1 MSARAAA
8 PSPAAT
14 PGGTERPT
22 PTGARTTASAA
33 APAHHA
39 RVKLTPRAAVLA
51 VALFLIAIV
60 AIAPARAYLEQRDR
74 LAELERHADE
84 VALTN
89 DDLRDRIADLNDP
102 HTLERL
108 ARECL
113 GMVMPGETGFVA
125 IPRGQAPTPPDCG

>member
-1 MSARAAA
+1 VSARAAA

-14 PGGTERPT
+14 PGGTERPATT
-22 PTGARTTASAA
+22 PTAS

-39 RVKLTPRAAVLA
+39 RVKVTPRAAVLA
-51 VALFLIAIV
+51 AALFLIAII
-60 AIAPARAYLEQRDR
+60 AIAPTRAVLEQRDR
-74 LAELERHADE
+74 LTELERRADD
-84 VALTN
+84 VARTN
-89 DDLRDRIADLNDP
+89 DDLRRRIADLNDP
-102 HTLERL
+102 GTLERL

>member
-14 PGGTERPT
+14 PGGTERPAERS
-22 PTGARTTASAA
+22 G

-51 VALFLIAIV
+51 TALFLIAIV
-60 AIAPARAYLEQRDR
+60 AIAPARAYLEQRER
-74 LAELERHADE
+74 LTELERRAAE
-84 VALTN
+84 IARSN
-89 DDLRDRIADLNDP
+89 DDLRGHSADLSDP
-102 HTLERL
+102 RTLERL

-125 IPRGQAPTPPDCG
+125 IPRGQAPKPPDCG

>member
-14 PGGTERPT
+14 PGGTERDEVR
-22 PTGARTTASAA
+22 RTAAS
-33 APAHHA
+33 PAHHA
-39 RVKLTPRAAVLA
+39 RVKLTPRASVLA
-51 VALFLIAIV
+51 TALFLIAII

-74 LAELERHADE
+74 LDELERRAGE
-84 VALTN
+84 VTRSNDAL
-89 DDLRDRIADLNDP
+89 RRHIADLNDP
-102 HTLERL
+102 RTLERL

-125 IPRGQAPTPPDCG
+125 IPRGQAPTPPECG

>member
-14 PGGTERPT
+14 PGGSERPT
-22 PTGARTTASAA
+22 PATAS

-39 RVKLTPRAAVLA
+39 RLKVTPRAAVLA
-51 VALFLIAIV
+51 AALFLIAII
-60 AIAPARAYLEQRDR
+60 AIAPARAVLEQRDR
-74 LAELERHADE
+74 LTELERRADD
-84 VALTN
+84 VARTN
-89 DDLRDRIADLNDP
+89 DDLRRRIADLIDP
-102 HTLERL
+102 RTLERL